1 MDKITE
7 FLGGKVPKRILIGFF
22 YLSIFLVALTTFITN
37 QQLKTIIST
46 IVFFGYIVGAVYIF
60 IRIFVKRWEKS

>member
-22 YLSIFLVALTTFITN
+22 YLFIFLIALTTLISN
-37 QQLKTIIST
+37 QQLKTTISI
-46 IVFFGYIVGAVYIF
+46 IVFFGYIVGALYIF
-60 IRIFVKRWEKS
+60 IRIFVKRWK